1 MYKCRRMGERHGIGW
16 PLHLLPGGGRRGTL
30 NQSRCGFDLDDEAKR
45 EVDNRK
51 KKNRGGC
58 GIPVGEGR
66 TPVSCGRVGVGA
78 GAAAAVGALC
88 VVRVCL
94 PEPPQCPGVLPARPA
109 GLHLRAH
116 LHFPQLG
123 GGYPGTW
130 VHSLIHSFVLVHP
143 PHPRPTQ
150 LESRSAL
157 YTTTVLPRRR
167 SKKEVELLCSCGT
180 DCTYGAWALGP
191 YGDTGPPITQQQSTS
206 GLRCQ
211 VTAVAAGG
219 VEGVGASSLPSPL
232 SVSLFFL
239 FLFVFW
245 GACPHLGRYAQLGI
259 LHLILNP

>member
-16 PLHLLPGGGRRGTL
+16 PLHLLPGGGRRGTIS
-30 NQSRCGFDLDDEAKR
+30 QSRCGFDLADGRRQE

-58 GIPVGEGR
+58 GIPVGEAG
-66 TPVSCGRVGVGA
+66 PLFLVGVCGC
-78 GAAAAVGALC
+78 GC
-88 VVRVCL
+88 CSSSWSVVCCACVCL

-123 GGYPGTW
+123 GGYPGTR

-219 VEGVGASSLPSPL
+219 VEGVGASSLPFPL
-232 SVSLFFL
+232 SLSLFL